1 MTTAQKIHVQIGE
14 VKTGGPGDI
23 LTAILGSC
31 IGLGFLYPARGIF
44 GLAHCLLSDS
54 GTVTDTIG
62 GRHVDQA
69 VRSLV
74 SLMDIGPL
82 DRKHIKAIVIGGANM
97 TMPPD
102 TDPRRLVGTV
112 NSGSAYRAVR
122 KLGLRNIHEDT
133 GGVFGRQVT
142 IDCTT
147 GEFDVAQIPRLG
159 ERT

>member
-1 MTTAQKIHVQIGE
+1 MTTAVKLHVQIGE
-14 VKTGGPGDI
+14 VKTGGPGQV

-31 IGLGFLYPARGIF
+31 IGLGFLYPSRNLY

-54 GTVTDTIG
+54 GKVTTEIS

-74 SLMDIGPL
+74 TLMKIGPE
-82 DRKHIKAIVIGGANM
+82 DYRRMKALVVGGANM

-102 TDPRRLVGTV
+102 TDPSRLVGTI

-122 KLGLRNIHEDT
+122 NLGLRNIFEDT
-133 GGVFGRQVT
+133 GGVLGRQVT

-147 GEFDVAQIPRLG
+147 GDCTVVQIPRIG
-159 ERT
+159 AMT

>member
-1 MTTAQKIHVQIGE
+1 MTTLRKIHVQIGE
-14 VKTGGPGDI
+14 VKTARPGEV

-31 IGLGFLYPARGIF
+31 IGLGFLYPARGIY

-54 GTVTDTIG
+54 GKVSEKID

-74 SLMDIGPL
+74 SLMEIGTT
-82 DRKHIKAIVIGGANM
+82 DKKHIKAILVGGANM

-102 TDPRRLVGTV
+102 TDPKRLVGTT

-122 KLGLRNIHEDT
+122 KLGLRNIYEDT
-133 GGVFGRQVT
+133 GGVLGRQVT

-147 GEFDVAQIPRLG
+147 GEFEVMQIPRLG
-159 ERT
+159 GKT

>member
-1 MTTAQKIHVQIGE
+1 MTTQAKTHVQIGE
-14 VKTGGPGDI
+14 VKTGGPGQD

-31 IGLGFLYPARGIF
+31 IGLGFLYPAKKIY

-54 GTVTDTIG
+54 GNQDNGIS

-74 SLMDIGPL
+74 SLMKITPADH
-82 DRKHIKAIVIGGANM
+82 KQIKVIIVGGANM

-102 TDPRRLVGTV
+102 TDPARLVGTI

-122 KLGLRNIHEDT
+122 KLGLRNIYEDT
-133 GGVFGRQVT
+133 GGVLGRQVT

-147 GEFDVAQIPRLG
+147 GDFDVIQIPRLQG
-159 ERT
+159 RT

>member
-14 VKTGGPGDI
+14 VKIGRPGDI

-54 GTVTDTIG
+54 GAVSDKIG

-74 SLMDIGPL
+74 SLMEIGPP
-82 DRKHIKAIVIGGANM
+82 DHKHIKAIVIGGANM

-102 TDPRRLVGTV
+102 TDPRRLVGTT

-133 GGVFGRQVT
+133 GGVLGRQVT

-147 GEFDVAQIPRLG
+147 GEFDVVQIPRLG
-159 ERT
+159 GRA